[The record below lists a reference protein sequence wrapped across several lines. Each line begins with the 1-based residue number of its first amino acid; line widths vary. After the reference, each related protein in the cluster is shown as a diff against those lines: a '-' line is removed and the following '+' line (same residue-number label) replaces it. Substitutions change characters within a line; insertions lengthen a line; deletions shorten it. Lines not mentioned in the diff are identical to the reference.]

1 MLKKAGVPALVSLK
15 WPEAPR
21 EPDPEL
27 VESLR
32 TLQTRDQ
39 AASAP
44 MMLKKA
50 GVPFAFYSD
59 GVDAARDLQRAV
71 KKAIDAGLSRDDAV
85 RALTLSPAEI
95 YGVADRLGSIE
106 KGKIGNLVVTR
117 GDIFDDRTKVEMVFV
132 DGVKYIPPPEAP
144 AGGRGAPAATE
155 APAPGGV
162 R

>member
-1 MLKKAGVPALVSLK
+1 MLVSMR
-15 WPEAPR
+15 WPEPPR
-21 EPDPEL
+21 DADPEL

-44 MMLKKA
+44 ALLQKA
-50 GVPFAFYSD
+50 GVPFALYSD
-59 GVDAARDLQRAV
+59 GLDQARDLQRAV
-71 KKAIDAGLSRDDAV
+71 KKAIDAGLSRDDAI

-106 KGKIGNLVVTR
+106 KGKIANLVVTS
-117 GDIFDDRTKVEMVFV
+117 GDLFDDRTKVNMVFV
-132 DGVKYIPPPEAP
+132 NGIKYIPPPETP
-144 AGGRGAPAATE
+144 AAGGGRGQAAAET
-155 APAPGGV
+155 PGGV